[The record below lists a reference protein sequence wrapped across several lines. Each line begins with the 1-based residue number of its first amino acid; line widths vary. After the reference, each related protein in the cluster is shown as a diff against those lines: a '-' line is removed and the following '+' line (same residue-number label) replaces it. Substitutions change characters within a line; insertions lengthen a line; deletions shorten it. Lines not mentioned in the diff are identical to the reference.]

1 MKRLPRKRIHSYYN
15 PMDKTDLDGSKMS
28 ITPAVLENGIDTYS
42 VVKYFS
48 AFSASWDRWDDGIDY
63 NQQRLA
69 GPYEPSAA
77 IPEACGGLDHY
88 LNSELYKL
96 QNPNYLTPP
105 SGTVYSPTLV
115 REIVKKY
122 LQYPQYNVFNTDI
135 SALEELSAF
144 VSGFDTEDFSATTP
158 TVFKGNINVNLCK
171 CKEDCECKQKITQS
185 PKQEPVPQ
193 TNACNCLEE
202 FEREYQLFIEML
214 RKTRNPKYPDTES
227 EYLSAWEISGCDCEQ
242 I

>member
-1 MKRLPRKRIHSYYN
+1 MKRLPRARIHSYYN
-15 PMDKTDLDGSKMS
+15 PMDKTALNSAQMC
-28 ITPAVLENGIDTYS
+28 ITPSVLENGIVTYS
-42 VVKYFS
+42 VVKDFS
-48 AFSASWDRWDDGIDY
+48 AFSASWHRWDDGIDY
-63 NQQRLA
+63 NTQRLT

-77 IPEACGGLDHY
+77 IPSACGGLDHY

-115 REIVKKY
+115 REIVKNY
-122 LQYPQYNVFNTDI
+122 LQYPKYNVFNTDI

-144 VSGFDTEDFSATTP
+144 VSEFDTEIFSATTP

-171 CKEDCECKQKITQS
+171 CKEDCECKTQS
-185 PKQEPVPQ
+185 PKQETTPQ

-202 FEREYQLFIEML
+202 FEREYQEFIEML
-214 RKTRNPKYPDTES
+214 RRNRKKLPDTE
-227 EYLSAWEISGCDCEQ
+227 ELYLSAWEESGCNCEQ

>member
-1 MKRLPRKRIHSYYN
+1 MKRLPRARIHSYYN

-42 VVKYFS
+42 VVKDFS
-48 AFSASWDRWDDGIDY
+48 AFSGSWHRWDDGIDY
-63 NQQRLA
+63 NTQRLT

-77 IPEACGGLDHY
+77 IPSACGGLDHY

-115 REIVKKY
+115 REIVKNY
-122 LQYPQYNVFNTDI
+122 LQYPKYNVFNTDI

-144 VSGFDTEDFSATTP
+144 VSGFDTIDFSATTP

-171 CKEDCECKQKITQS
+171 CKEDCECKQKDTQS

-202 FEREYQLFIEML
+202 FEREYQEFIEML
-214 RKTRNPKYPDTES
+214 RRNRKKLPDTE
-227 EYLSAWEISGCDCEQ
+227 EMYLSEWEKSGCNCEQ

>member
-28 ITPAVLENGIDTYS
+28 ITPAVLENGLVTYS
-42 VVKYFS
+42 AVKYFS
-48 AFSASWDRWDDGIDY
+48 AFSGSWHRWDDGIDY

-115 REIVKKY
+115 REIVKNY

-144 VSGFDTEDFSATTP
+144 VNGFDTEDFSATTP

-171 CKEDCECKQKITQS
+171 CKEECECKTQP

-202 FEREYQLFIEML
+202 FEREYQEFIEML
-214 RKTRNPKYPDTES
+214 RRNRKKLPDTE
-227 EYLSAWEISGCDCEQ
+227 ELYLSAWEESGCNCEQ

>member
-1 MKRLPRKRIHSYYN
+1 MKRLPRARIHSYYN

-28 ITPAVLENGIDTYS
+28 ITPAVLENGLVTYS
-42 VVKYFS
+42 AIKYFS
-48 AFSASWDRWDDGIDY
+48 AFSDYWTRWDDGIDY
-63 NQQRLA
+63 NTQRLA

-122 LQYPQYNVFNTDI
+122 LQYPKYNVFNTEI

-144 VSGFDTEDFSATTP
+144 VSEFDTMDFSATTP

-171 CKEDCECKQKITQS
+171 CKQKDT
-185 PKQEPVPQ
+185 QEPAPQ

-202 FEREYQLFIEML
+202 FEREYQEFIEML
-214 RKTRNPKYPDTES
+214 RRNRNKLPDTE
-227 EYLSAWEISGCDCEQ
+227 ELYLSAWEESGCNCEQ

>member
-1 MKRLPRKRIHSYYN
+1 
-15 PMDKTDLDGSKMS
+15 MDKTDLDGSKMS
-28 ITPAVLENGIDTYS
+28 ITPAVLENGLVTYS
-42 VVKYFS
+42 AVKYFS